1 MNTIDSLAT
10 NNRLTKTNPVLKAG
24 LGIFFLAL
32 AFFIDRWEIHLA
44 IVILTLIVVRFVVKI
59 NLKKF
64 IKLYK
69 IPAAFIVLGVISI
82 LIGFGYNTEN
92 YTHYIKIGNI
102 YAGFQ
107 KSMIND
113 AKLILSRSLAAIS
126 ATFFISVTTPITQLA
141 QVLKKMHVPQEFIE
155 QMILMYRFIQ
165 IFSIELEAMHSAG
178 ELKHGFESPKTWLRS
193 ISEITKMLFFRV
205 MRSYTDFKNALDLKL
220 FDGNFYF

>member
-10 NNRLTKTNPVLKAG
+10 NNRLTKTNPVLKAW

-44 IVILTLIVVRFVVKI
+44 IVILTLIVVRFVAKI

-193 ISEITKMLFFRV
+193 VSEITKMLFFRV

>member
-44 IVILTLIVVRFVVKI
+44 IVILTLIVVRFVAKI

>member
-44 IVILTLIVVRFVVKI
+44 IVILTLIVVRFVAKI

-113 AKLILSRSLAAIS
+113 AKLILSRSFAAIS

-193 ISEITKMLFFRV
+193 VSEITKMLFFRV

>member
-44 IVILTLIVVRFVVKI
+44 IVILTLIVVRFVAKI

-92 YTHYIKIGNI
+92 YTHYIKIGKI

-193 ISEITKMLFFRV
+193 VSEITKMLFFRV

>member
-44 IVILTLIVVRFVVKI
+44 IVILTLIVVRFVAKI

-141 QVLKKMHVPQEFIE
+141 QVLKKMHAPQEFIE
-155 QMILMYRFIQ
+155 PMILMYRFIQ

-178 ELKHGFESPKTWLRS
+178 ELKHSFESPKTWLRS

>member
-44 IVILTLIVVRFVVKI
+44 IVILTLIVVRFVAKI

-141 QVLKKMHVPQEFIE
+141 QVLKKMHAPQEFIE

-193 ISEITKMLFFRV
+193 ISEITKILFFRV

>member
-44 IVILTLIVVRFVVKI
+44 IVILTLIVVRFVAKI

-82 LIGFGYNTEN
+82 LIGFGYNAEN

>member
-44 IVILTLIVVRFVVKI
+44 IVILMLIVVRFVAKI

-193 ISEITKMLFFRV
+193 VSEITKMLFFRV

>member
-10 NNRLTKTNPVLKAG
+10 NNRLTKTNPVLKAW

-44 IVILTLIVVRFVVKI
+44 IVILTLIVVRFVAKI

>member
-10 NNRLTKTNPVLKAG
+10 NNRLTKTNPVFKAG

-44 IVILTLIVVRFVVKI
+44 IVILTLIVVRFVAKI

>member
-44 IVILTLIVVRFVVKI
+44 IVILTLIVVRFVAKI

-141 QVLKKMHVPQEFIE
+141 QVLK
-155 QMILMYRFIQ
+155 LMYRFIQ

-193 ISEITKMLFFRV
+193 VSEITKMLFFRV

>member
-1 MNTIDSLAT
+1 MNTIDGLAT

-44 IVILTLIVVRFVVKI
+44 IVILTLIVVRFVAKI

>member
-44 IVILTLIVVRFVVKI
+44 IVILTLIVVRFVAKI
-59 NLKKF
+59 NLKEF

>member
-32 AFFIDRWEIHLA
+32 AFFIDRWEIHLV
-44 IVILTLIVVRFVVKI
+44 IVILTLIVVRFVAKI

-193 ISEITKMLFFRV
+193 VSEITKMLFFRV

>member
-44 IVILTLIVVRFVVKI
+44 IVILTLIVVRFVAKI

-178 ELKHGFESPKTWLRS
+178 KLKHGFESPKTWLRS

>member
-10 NNRLTKTNPVLKAG
+10 NNRPTKTNPVLKAG

-44 IVILTLIVVRFVVKI
+44 IVILTLIVVRFVAKI

>member
-44 IVILTLIVVRFVVKI
+44 IVILTLIVVRFVAKI

-193 ISEITKMLFFRV
+193 VSEITKMLFFRV

-220 FDGNFYF
+220 FDGSFYF

>member
-44 IVILTLIVVRFVVKI
+44 IVILTLIVVRFVAKI

-193 ISEITKMLFFRV
+193 VSEITKMLFFRV